1 MGLDQLSPR
10 SGPATATAQLL
21 PSHRFYTT
29 TATPLKQLRPIYAI
43 PVHFLRRR
51 GLLLFLLC
59 IATITYLHYLYLLPS
74 ADLRPWGGA
83 GGKNPRTDE
92 EMGLPDYMSV
102 ARIWEP
108 PLGGPAPING
118 VDEDGFEII
127 EDPFTVT
134 ENNNSGS
141 GRFDNED
148 NNSNKDAFGDDSPQH
163 QQQQQDGSGD
173 KAKMRRRPIQY
184 NFQETLPRTGA
195 RADLTQQRLVVVKDM
210 IHHAWTGYIQQHADD
225 LDQPRGWSDGSA
237 AWAESVDT
245 LLLAGMTDEVVTVI
259 KKLLDVNEALQW
271 NLEDLDRE
279 VGAEETPGED
289 EQVEEEEMK
298 AVEAEG
304 ESISLFEDVARH
316 LGGLLS
322 VVELEKEQSSKLL
335 PVAVSVGDRLARAF
349 HGTYSAP
356 RGSRIFL
363 NGTIESNDAHH
374 GKISLA
380 EVGAFQLEFRKLSQL
395 SGDNKYRNIADRNFE
410 YLASLKPR
418 VTGLYPAYFDPDAGL
433 ENDYVASFGNL
444 SDSFYEY
451 LLKTFMLTGDVQ
463 FKDLYISTIE
473 AMHNRLISR
482 PHRKSDPFLVLGVY
496 DTATE
501 SLVPK
506 MDHQ

>member
-10 SGPATATAQLL
+10 SRPATATAQLL

-83 GGKNPRTDE
+83 GGKNPRADE
-92 EMGLPDYMSV
+92 EMDLPDYMSV

-134 ENNNSGS
+134 ENNNSG
-141 GRFDNED
+141 RLDNEE
-148 NNSNKDAFGDDSPQH
+148 NNGDKDAFGDDSPQH

-210 IHHAWTGYIQQHADD
+210 IHHAWIGYIQQHADD

-245 LLLAGMTDEVVTVI
+245 LLLVGMTDEVATVI

-279 VGAEETPGED
+279 VGAEETPGEE

-298 AVEAEG
+298 AVEEEE

-322 VVELEKEQSSKLL
+322 VVELEEEQSSKLL
-335 PVAVSVGDRLARAF
+335 PVA
-349 HGTYSAP
+349 
-356 RGSRIFL
+356 
-363 NGTIESNDAHH
+363 
-374 GKISLA
+374 
-380 EVGAFQLEFRKLSQL
+380 VGAFQLEFRKLSQL

-410 YLASLKPR
+410 YLESLKPR

-433 ENDYVASFGNL
+433 A
-444 SDSFYEY
+444 
-451 LLKTFMLTGDVQ
+451 
-463 FKDLYISTIE
+463 
-473 AMHNRLISR
+473 
-482 PHRKSDPFLVLGVY
+482 
-496 DTATE
+496 
-501 SLVPK
+501 
-506 MDHQ
+506 